1 MSSLKLFL
9 PALATVLIAQS
20 VPAGATAAQGA
31 IVIEGQRLHSQ
42 VDDFVRKLTPAQND
56 QLSRF
61 AEDMCPAVIG
71 LSDDLANE
79 VTGRIRQVARV
90 IGAPLAK
97 PNCSPNLVL
106 LVVHDKQVAIQ
117 QLRARMPGLFAQML
131 TADMRKL
138 VDNSGPA
145 AAWQV
150 SSRVGADGMPLAMIR
165 LRKEDGSHDAVPLV
179 MGGFLS
185 RVNMQIMRRLDLSLV
200 VVEARAL
207 DQVDTRQLADYT
219 AMRALAVGDSDVSN
233 LPARSILQLFNAG
246 VSPLQAPESVTW
258 WDVALLKSLYRSSNR
273 VEASNQRAQIA
284 KMMAS
289 ELDRVPAEQR

>member
-1 MSSLKLFL
+1 MSALKILL
-9 PALATVLIAQS
+9 PALATVVAAQS
-20 VPAGATAAQGA
+20 VSAQATAAQGS

-42 VDDFVRKLTPAQND
+42 VDDFVSKLTPAQND

-61 AEDMCPAVIG
+61 AEDVCPAVIG

-79 VTGRIRQVARV
+79 ITGRIRHVAEV

-97 PNCSPNLVL
+97 PKCNANLVL

-117 QLRARMPGLFAQML
+117 QLRTRMPGLFAQMPS
-131 TADMRKL
+131 ADMHKL
-138 VDNSGPA
+138 VDNAGPA
-145 AAWQV
+145 AAWQL
-150 SSRVGADGMPLAMIR
+150 SSRVGADGMPLSMVRI
-165 LRKEDGSHDAVPLV
+165 RKEDGNNDAVPLV
-179 MGGFLS
+179 KGGFLS

-207 DQVDTRQLADYT
+207 DQVDARQLADYT
-219 AMRALAVGDSDVSN
+219 AMRTLAVGNSDVSN
-233 LPARSILQLFNAG
+233 LPVRSILQLFNEG
-246 VSPLQAPESVTW
+246 VSPLEAPESVTW
-258 WDVALLKSLYRSSNR
+258 WDVAFLKSLYRSSNR

-289 ELDRVPAEQR
+289 ELNRVPAEQR